1 MGIIERGTHPESA
14 NEVRFAVGHDVW
26 LTDRPT
32 ALRHHGEFT
41 KACRQEDADGAI
53 EIASVLLI
61 NDFLEARD
69 AAFSAVPV
77 EYLDLLGLL
86 SDDDSEI
93 EVEFAAAGRTSD
105 FT

>member
-1 MGIIERGTHPESA
+1 MQERGESGSR
-14 NEVRFAVGHDVW
+14 NSTELVSFTTFR
-26 LTDRPT
+26 RP
-32 ALRHHGEFT
+32 LR
-41 KACRQEDADGAI
+41 QDADGAI

>member
-1 MGIIERGTHPESA
+1 M
-14 NEVRFAVGHDVW
+14 
-26 LTDRPT
+26 
-32 ALRHHGEFT
+32 
-41 KACRQEDADGAI
+41 RQDADGAI

-69 AAFSAVPV
+69 AAYSAVPV

-86 SDDDSEI
+86 SDDDSESI
-93 EVEFAAAGRTSD
+93 EVEFATSNRSD

>member
-1 MGIIERGTHPESA
+1 MDEFRNSTE
-14 NEVRFAVGHDVW
+14 
-26 LTDRPT
+26 LTATPRRPM
-32 ALRHHGEFT
+32 
-41 KACRQEDADGAI
+41 RQDADGAI

-93 EVEFAAAGRTSD
+93 EVEIAAGLPSN
-105 FT
+105 FI

>member
-1 MGIIERGTHPESA
+1 MHELHNSTEIVTT
-14 NEVRFAVGHDVW
+14 VR
-26 LTDRPT
+26 RPM
-32 ALRHHGEFT
+32 
-41 KACRQEDADGAI
+41 RQDADGAI

-69 AAFSAVPV
+69 AALSAVPV

-93 EVEFAAAGRTSD
+93 EVEFAAGHASD
-105 FT
+105 FI

>member
-1 MGIIERGTHPESA
+1 MYEFHNSTELA
-14 NEVRFAVGHDVW
+14 TTVR
-26 LTDRPT
+26 RPM
-32 ALRHHGEFT
+32 
-41 KACRQEDADGAI
+41 RQDADGAI
-53 EIASVLLI
+53 EIASVLLM

-93 EVEFAAAGRTSD
+93 EVELVARHASD
-105 FT
+105 FI